1 MNCNMDRRRFIAA
14 GLTGVAAVLVQYS
27 MERLADPTT
36 HLNGSP
42 GKSAILTHLQEI
54 SILGQSYL
62 SRYSTSVDRAALTRL
77 AHQLSLAR
85 SNAASHQLLSRIS
98 AQSRSEFASGQ
109 TVLVDGWV
117 LAKSEANLFATVH
130 LMSSGHVY

>member
-1 MNCNMDRRRFIAA
+1 MDRRRFIAS
-14 GLTGVAAVLVQYS
+14 GLTGVAALLTQYS
-27 MERLADPTT
+27 MERLA
-36 HLNGSP
+36 GSMMLPDGLP
-42 GKSAILTHLQEI
+42 GAPAILTQLQEI

-62 SRYSTSVDRAALTRL
+62 SRYSASVDRAALTRQALQLWL
-77 AHQLSLAR
+77 AG
-85 SNAASHQLLSRIS
+85 SNAASRQLLSRIS

-117 LAKSEANLFATVH
+117 LAKSEANLFASVY